1 MNVEGRG
8 HKSKHPSLV
17 LGVGGE
23 NKLAASQVVSV
34 RRGQKVVEPKL
45 VSRAMVEFS
54 TPSTGR

>member
-1 MNVEGRG
+1 MSVEGRE
-8 HKSKHPSLV
+8 HKSKRPSLV
-17 LGVGGE
+17 LAVRGE
-23 NKLAASQVVSV
+23 NKLAASKVVSV